1 MQIARDYVA
10 NNLQAAVQAGVPL
23 DTISRLKQL
32 KQKAQANSFNVG
44 LFGDIWILTALFA
57 VLTVLICRE
66 RRSEIIGWFPDR
78 DDMTNYCDHVW
89 SDFALWTTRAI
100 AEAFSVDMR
109 TTQCSAA
116 APDRSGSKEHMWFD
130 YLIRAADWIVGAVAA
145 WDRKNNLIPSD
156 QPKYLRM
163 TEDVLASAENIVI
176 FHFNFSEAGMQLRG
190 VEITRMNW
198 FARQLNHLRNGV
210 RRVAHWLGSF
220 RRADAP

>member
-1 MQIARDYVA
+1 
-10 NNLQAAVQAGVPL
+10 
-23 DTISRLKQL
+23 
-32 KQKAQANSFNVG
+32 
-44 LFGDIWILTALFA
+44 
-57 VLTVLICRE
+57 
-66 RRSEIIGWFPDR
+66 
-78 DDMTNYCDHVW
+78 
-89 SDFALWTTRAI
+89 
-100 AEAFSVDMR
+100 
-109 TTQCSAA
+109 
-116 APDRSGSKEHMWFD
+116 MWFD